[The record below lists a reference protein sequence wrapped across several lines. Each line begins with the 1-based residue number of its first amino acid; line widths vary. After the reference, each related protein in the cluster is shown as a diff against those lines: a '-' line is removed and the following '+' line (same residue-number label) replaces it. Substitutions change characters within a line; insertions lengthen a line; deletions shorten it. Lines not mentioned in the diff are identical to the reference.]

1 MLLLFL
7 LLFTSKEY
15 LLMLKSLLLPSV
27 VYVLFV
33 TGISNVSGIP
43 AVVVAPTV
51 AGFSSVVNI
60 P

>member
-1 MLLLFL
+1 
-7 LLFTSKEY
+7 
-15 LLMLKSLLLPSV
+15 MLKSLLLPSV